1 MSKQCHFE
9 NRFLLGKVF
18 IMKNF
23 KYYSSDKIHD
33 LREMLE
39 KSAKL
44 YATRPA
50 FYEKKNGEYVPY
62 TYFKFNKDVKTLG
75 AAFIRRGLL
84 GKKII
89 VTGENCYAWCVT
101 YMATV
106 CGLGV
111 IVPVDKEIPAE
122 ELANIAKVSGASAI
136 VFSEKCRE
144 KATGAGKR
152 LQKYS
157 FDDIIEICK
166 REDICSEEDFETY
179 ANSSIDIDEL
189 ASLIFTSGTTGVSK
203 GVMLSQRNIC
213 CNLENL
219 AKLVSISSS
228 DTALSVLPLHHVY
241 ECTAGFL
248 FPLSRGAS
256 VAFSEGVRYIMKNL
270 KEVRPTK
277 MLCVP
282 LLVETMYNKMWANIR
297 KKGIEDKVKTI
308 IRLTDAIKP
317 ESARMAA
324 KCKVFAE
331 IHESLGGRLNLIVS
345 GGAPV
350 DPAVLAGL
358 RAFGFRVIQG
368 YGLTECGPLAA
379 VNPDTA
385 FKDRSAGVAL
395 PGGELKII
403 NADDDGIGEICYR
416 GDNVMLGYLKQPEIT
431 AEVKK
436 NGWLHT
442 GDLGYIDE
450 DGYLIIT
457 GRKKNIIVTAN
468 GKNIFPEELETYLM
482 RSNYVAECVVVGYM
496 NEKKKDYDIVALIY
510 PDLTYAKEAL
520 GDGATEAAV
529 YEKILA
535 AVDEVNATVQSY
547 KRISLTLVRN
557 EEFPKNSSRKIKR
570 MGIADLAREEYLAKR
585 G

>member
-1 MSKQCHFE
+1 MKKFKFYESK
-9 NRFLLGKVF
+9 
-18 IMKNF
+18 
-23 KYYSSDKIHD
+23 KIHD
-33 LREMLE
+33 LREMLQSSVRSNPN
-39 KSAKL
+39 K
-44 YATRPA
+44 PV
-50 FYEKKNGEYVPY
+50 FYEKRNGEYTPI
-62 TYFKFNKDVKTLG
+62 TYAHFQKDINTLG

-89 VTGENCYAWCVT
+89 VTGDNCYAWCVS

-111 IVPVDKEIPAE
+111 IIPVDKEIPAE
-122 ELANIAKVSGASAI
+122 ELTNIAKVSGASAI
-136 VFSEKCRE
+136 IFSEKCRQ
-144 KATGAGKR
+144 KAMNAGRR

-157 FDDIIEICK
+157 FENILDICE
-166 REDICSEEDFETY
+166 REDVCSEEDFEIY
-179 ANSSIDIDEL
+179 ANTSIDIDEM
-189 ASLIFTSGTTGVSK
+189 AVLIFTSGTTGVSK

-213 CNLENL
+213 CNIENL
-219 AKLVSISSS
+219 SKLVKVEPHDI
-228 DTALSVLPLHHVY
+228 ALSVLPLHHVY

-248 FPLSRGAS
+248 FPVSRGAS

-270 KEVRPTK
+270 KEIKPTK

-282 LLVETMYNKMWANIR
+282 LLLETMYNKIWANIR
-297 KKGIEDKVKTI
+297 KKGIESKVNTI
-308 IRLTDAIKP
+308 IKLTDSIKP
-317 ESARMAA
+317 ESARIAA
-324 KCKVFAE
+324 KRKVFAE
-331 IHESLGGRLNLIVS
+331 IHESLGGKLNLIVS

-385 FKDRSAGVAL
+385 PKDRSAGVVL

-403 NADDDGIGEICYR
+403 DPDDDGIGEICYR

-431 AEVKK
+431 AEIKK

-442 GDLGYIDE
+442 GDLGYVDS

-468 GKNIFPEELETYLM
+468 GKNIFPEELETYLS
-482 RSNYVAECVVVGYM
+482 RSNFVAECVIVGYM
-496 NEKKKDYDIVALIY
+496 NEKKKDYDIVALVY
-510 PDLTYAKEAL
+510 PDYVYAKEAL
-520 GDGATEAAV
+520 GNDFSDAAV
-529 YEKILA
+529 YDKINEA
-535 AVDEVNATVQSY
+535 IDEVNMIVQSY
-547 KRISLTLVRN
+547 KRINMTIIRT

-570 MGIADLAREEYLAKR
+570 IGVADLARDEYLAKR

>member
-1 MSKQCHFE
+1 
-9 NRFLLGKVF
+9 
-18 IMKNF
+18 MKNF
-23 KYYSSDKIHD
+23 KYYSSEKIHN

-44 YATRPA
+44 YAARPA
-50 FYEKKNGEYVPY
+50 FYEKQNGEYVPR
-62 TYFKFNKDVKTLG
+62 TYFQLNKDVKTLG
-75 AAFIRRGLL
+75 AAFVRRGLL

-89 VTGENCYAWCVT
+89 VTGENCYVWCVT
-101 YMATV
+101 YLATI

-122 ELANIAKVSGASAI
+122 ELANIAKISGASAI
-136 VFSEKCRE
+136 VFGEKYRQ
-144 KATGAGKR
+144 KAEGAGKK

-157 FDDIIEICK
+157 FDDIVDICK
-166 REDICSEEDFETY
+166 REDICSQEDFDIY
-179 ANSSIDIDEL
+179 ANTSIDIDAL
-189 ASLIFTSGTTGVSK
+189 AALIFTSGTTGVSK

-213 CNLENL
+213 CNIENL
-219 AKLVSISSS
+219 GRLVKIDSN
-228 DTALSVLPLHHVY
+228 DVALSVLPLHHVY

-248 FPLSRGAS
+248 FPLSRGTA
-256 VAFSEGVRYIMKNL
+256 VAYSEGVRYIMKNL
-270 KEVRPTK
+270 KEIHPTK

-297 KKGIEDKVKTI
+297 KKGIEEKVKTI

-324 KCKVFAE
+324 KRKVFAE
-331 IHESLGGRLNLIVS
+331 IHESLGGKLNLIVS

-350 DPAVLAGL
+350 DPNVLAGL

-368 YGLTECGPLAA
+368 YGLTECAPLAA

-385 FKDRSAGVAL
+385 SKDRSAGVAL

-403 NADDDGIGEICYR
+403 NADTDGIGEICYR
-416 GDNVMLGYLKQPEIT
+416 GDNVMLGYLKQPDLT
-431 AEVKK
+431 ADIKK

-482 RSNYVAECVVVGYM
+482 RSGYIAECVVVGYM
-496 NEKKKDYDIVALIY
+496 NEKKKDYDIVALVY
-510 PDLTYAKEAL
+510 PDRAYAKEIL
-520 GDGATEAAV
+520 GDGVTEEQI
-529 YEKILA
+529 YEQICA
-535 AVDEVNATVQSY
+535 AVDEVNATVQTY
-547 KRISLTLVRN
+547 KRIGITIVRN

-570 MGIADLAREEYLAKR
+570 AGVADLAKEEYLAKR